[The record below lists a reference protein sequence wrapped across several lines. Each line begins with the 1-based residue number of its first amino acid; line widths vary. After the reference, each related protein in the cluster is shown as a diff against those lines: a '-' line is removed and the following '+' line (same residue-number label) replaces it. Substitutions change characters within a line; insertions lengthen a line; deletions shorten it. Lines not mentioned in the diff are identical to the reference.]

1 MNMHSPAYR
10 VGLALT
16 AFFIF
21 SPLAAN
27 AQSTWNRFR
36 GENGAG
42 SIAECSAPLPW
53 TDKDIAWS
61 VKLPGKGNGSPI
73 IQSDHAY
80 VVSADPESAERYVL
94 AYDVKDGKELWRAA
108 SPSTKHPLHT
118 RSSYASSTPC
128 ADESA
133 VYVAWGAPDGV
144 IVKAFTHDGK
154 EVWTR
159 NLGRYVSQHGFG
171 NSPILADGKLIM
183 VVSQDAL
190 ELPEGVAPGQTM
202 VFALNPQSGESIW
215 QTPRETTRVCYGVPT
230 IMQDDSGRE
239 LLLMNETGD
248 GISALDLKTGSPA
261 WNRKTF
267 TKRCVSSPVVIGD
280 LVIGTEGSGG
290 GGNMLFAVDTKRNHE
305 MVFELRKAAPY
316 VPTPVGRGNLM
327 FLWDDKGI
335 ASCIAMPSG
344 QTVWS
349 ERIGGNVSSSPVV
362 AGDKLIGI
370 SEDGTVTILAA
381 DAQFKQLG
389 QVKLGE
395 TTRATPALHKDFVL
409 MRSDSTLTR
418 VGK

>member
-1 MNMHSPAYR
+1 MKTLSRSVCACLSLTCLSLITP
-10 VGLALT
+10 LT
-16 AFFIF
+16 AR
-21 SPLAAN
+21 
-27 AQSTWNRFR
+27 AQSNWNRFR
-36 GENGAG
+36 GENGSG
-42 SIAECSAPLPW
+42 SIDLCTAPLPW
-53 TDKDIAWS
+53 TEKDVAWS

-73 IQSDHAY
+73 IQNDHAY
-80 VVSADPESAERYVL
+80 ILSGDPESAERYVL
-94 AYDVKDGKELWRAA
+94 AFDLKDGKELWRAK

-128 ADESA
+128 ADDKA

-144 IVKAFTHDGK
+144 TCKAFTHDGK
-154 EVWTR
+154 EIWTR

-171 NSPILADGKLIM
+171 NSPMLADGKLIL
-183 VVSQDAL
+183 VVSQDAM

-202 VFALNPQSGESIW
+202 VFALNPDNGESIW
-215 QTPRETTRVCYGVPT
+215 STPRETTRVCYGVPT
-230 IMQDDSGRE
+230 TIRDDSGRE

-248 GISALDLKTGSPA
+248 GIFALDLKTGSPA

-290 GGNMLFAVDTKRNHE
+290 GGNMLFAIDTKRNHE

-316 VPTPVGRGNLM
+316 VPTPVGRGQLM

-335 ASCIAMPSG
+335 ASCLSLPG
-344 QTVWS
+344 GEVLWT
-349 ERIGGNVSSSPVV
+349 ERIGGNVSSSPVI

-381 DAQFKQLG
+381 AAQFKQFG

-395 TTRATPALHKDFVL
+395 TTRATPALHKDFILV
-409 MRSDSTLTR
+409 RSDSTLTR

>member
-1 MNMHSPAYR
+1 MKILNRS
-10 VGLALT
+10 LT
-16 AFFIF
+16 ACVLTCLSILT
-21 SPLAAN
+21 PLTVQ

-42 SIAECSAPLPW
+42 SIAKCNAPLPW
-53 TDKDIAWS
+53 TDKDVAWS

-73 IQSDHAY
+73 IQADHAY
-80 VVSADPESAERYVL
+80 VMSADAQTAERYVL
-94 AYDVKDGKELWRAA
+94 AYNLNDGSEAWRAA
-108 SPSTKHPLHT
+108 FPSTTHPLHG

-128 ADESA
+128 ADDKA

-144 IVKAFTHDGK
+144 IVKAFTHSGK
-154 EVWTR
+154 ELWTR

-171 NSPILADGKLIM
+171 NSPILADGKLVL

-190 ELPEGVAPGQTM
+190 ELPEGVAPGQTT
-202 VFALNPQSGESIW
+202 VFALNPESGESIW
-215 QTPRETTRVCYGVPT
+215 ERPRTTTRVCYGVPT
-230 IMQDDSGRE
+230 TMQDEAGRE

-248 GISALDLKTGSPA
+248 GISALDMKTGAPA

-267 TKRCVSSPVVIGD
+267 TKRCVSSPVLIGD

-290 GGNMLFAVDTKRNHE
+290 GGNILFAVDTKRNHE

-316 VPTPVGRGNLM
+316 VPTPVGRGHLM

-335 ASCIAMPSG
+335 ASCVSMPSG
-344 QTVWS
+344 SVLWT
-349 ERIGGNVSSSPVV
+349 ERIGGNVSSSPVI

-370 SEDGTVTILAA
+370 TEDGTVTILAA

-389 QVKLGE
+389 QVKLGD
-395 TTRATPALHKDFVL
+395 TTRATPALHTDFVL
-409 MRSDSTLTR
+409 VRSDSALTR

>member
-1 MNMHSPAYR
+1 MSMKTRH
-10 VGLALT
+10 LLT
-16 AFFIF
+16 LVFVT
-21 SPLAAN
+21 LAALVPGS
-27 AQSTWNRFR
+27 AQAQTTWNRFR

-42 SIAECSAPLPW
+42 SIGKCAAPLPW
-53 TDKDIAWS
+53 AEKDLGWK

-73 IQSDHAY
+73 IQNDHAY
-80 VVSADPESAERYVL
+80 VISGAPESAERYVL
-94 AYDVKDGKELWRAA
+94 AYQLADGKEAWRATF
-108 SPSTKHPLHT
+108 PSTKHPLHS

-128 ADESA
+128 ADENA
-133 VYVAWGAPDGV
+133 VYVTWGAPDGV
-144 IVKAFTHDGK
+144 IVKAFSHDGQ
-154 EVWTR
+154 EIWTR

-171 NSPILADGKLIM
+171 NSPILADGKLIL

-202 VFALNPQSGESIW
+202 VYALNPKSGESVW
-215 QTPRETTRVCYGVPT
+215 ETPRETTRVCYGVPT
-230 IMQDDSGRE
+230 LIQDDAGRT

-248 GISALDLKTGSPA
+248 GIYALDVKSGAPA

-290 GGNMLFAVDTKRNHE
+290 GGNILFAVDTKRNHE

-316 VPTPVGRGNLM
+316 VPTPVGKGSLM

-335 ASCIAMPSG
+335 ASCVNMPSG
-344 QTVWS
+344 EVLWT
-349 ERIGGNVSSSPVV
+349 ERIGGNVSSSPVI

-381 DAQFKQLG
+381 GPEFKQLG

-395 TTRATPALHKDFVL
+395 TTRATPALHPDYILV
-409 MRSDSTLTR
+409 RSDSTLIK

>member
-1 MNMHSPAYR
+1 MKTSNRSLRAC
-10 VGLALT
+10 LAL
-16 AFFIF
+16 ACISFLQ
-21 SPLAAN
+21 PLTVQ

-36 GENGAG
+36 GDNGAG
-42 SIAECSAPLPW
+42 SIEKCAAPLPW
-53 TDKDIAWS
+53 TDKDVAWS
-61 VKLPGKGNGSPI
+61 VKVPGKGNSSPI
-73 IQSDHAY
+73 IQGDHAY
-80 VVSADPESAERYVL
+80 LLSADPASAERYVL
-94 AYDVKDGKELWRAA
+94 AYDLKDGKEVWRA
-108 SPSTKHPLHT
+108 SFPSTTHPLHT

-128 ADESA
+128 ADENA
-133 VYVAWGAPDGV
+133 VYASWGAPDGV
-144 IVKAFTHDGK
+144 MVKAFSHAGK
-154 EVWTR
+154 ELWTR

-171 NSPILADGKLIM
+171 NSPILADGKLIL

-202 VFALNPQSGESIW
+202 VFALDPQTGKSIW
-215 QTPRETTRVCYGVPT
+215 ETPRETTRVCYGVPT
-230 IMQDDSGRE
+230 TMQDEAGRE

-248 GISALDLKTGSPA
+248 GIFALDIKTGSPV

-267 TKRCVSSPVVIGD
+267 TKRCVSSPVIIGD

-335 ASCIAMPSG
+335 ASCVGLPSG
-344 QTVWS
+344 EVLWT

-381 DAQFKQLG
+381 GPQFKQLG
-389 QVKLGE
+389 QVKLNE

-409 MRSDSTLTR
+409 FRSDSTLTR
-418 VGK
+418 IGK

>member
-1 MNMHSPAYR
+1 MTTRYR
-10 VGLALT
+10 SVWMLCCAAFALV
-16 AFFIF
+16 A
-21 SPLAAN
+21 SAN
-27 AQSTWNRFR
+27 LHAQTSWNRFR
-36 GENGAG
+36 GENGAA
-42 SIAECSAPLPW
+42 SIAQCVAPLPW
-53 TDKDIAWS
+53 TDKDVAWT

-73 IQSDHAY
+73 IQKDL
-80 VVSADPESAERYVL
+80 VFVMSADPATAERFVL
-94 AYDVKDGKELWRAA
+94 AYNASDGKEAWRA
-108 SPSTKHPLHT
+108 SFPSTPHPLHN

-128 ADESA
+128 ADDQA
-133 VYVAWGAPDGV
+133 VYVSWGAPDGV
-144 IVKAFTHDGK
+144 IIKAFSHDGK
-154 EVWTR
+154 EIWSR

-171 NSPILADGKLIM
+171 NSPILADGKLIL

-202 VFALNPQSGESIW
+202 VFALNPENGESIW

-230 IMQDDSGRE
+230 TIRDESGRE
-239 LLLMNETGD
+239 ILLMNETGE
-248 GISALDLKTGSPA
+248 GIFALDIKTGSPA

-290 GGNMLFAVDTKRNHE
+290 GGNMLFAIDTKRNHE

-335 ASCIAMPSG
+335 ASCVSLPNGNMLW
-344 QTVWS
+344 T

-370 SEDGTVTILAA
+370 AEDGTVTILAA

-389 QVKLGE
+389 QIKLSE

-409 MRSDSTLTR
+409 FRTDSTLVR
-418 VGK
+418 VGR